1 MKLEVYTLNGK
12 PVILEVN
19 KDGKIEIKK
28 EDLDKLIEQAYDAGQ
43 KSIRPS
49 VYGLANTTNGAIQQY
64 KSPIIKD
71 PIPPTEI
78 YC

>member
-12 PVILEVN
+12 PVILKVN
-19 KDGKIEIKK
+19 SDGKIEIKK
-28 EDLDKLIEQAYDAGQ
+28 EELDKLIEQAYYAGQ
-43 KSIRPS
+43 QSVKPQ
-49 VYGLANTTNGAIQQY
+49 VYGLATATTGTVQQY
-64 KSPIIKD
+64 KSPTIKD